1 MNGALSVQ
9 EERSGAY
16 VQEERSGAY
25 LTTYLSLQD
34 ASLGML
40 GFIVLQSQFLAL
52 FEGTAHPL
60 AFQLGTSRVTGPWL
74 TVVAVVLA

>member
-1 MNGALSVQ
+1 MNGSLSVQ

-40 GFIVLQSQFLAL
+40 GFIVLQLLQSQFLAL
-52 FEGTAHPL
+52 FERTAHPL
-60 AFQLGTSRVTGPWL
+60 ALL
-74 TVVAVVLA
+74 